1 MKVDKTR
8 LQEIISKVMLNER
21 STGSPNLVA
30 EEQALRRTAVD
41 FAQKYMLLMGH
52 GHSDRDA
59 AQVRAAVIEIIDTV
73 LG

>member
-1 MKVDKTR
+1 MKINKIR
-8 LQEIISKVMLNER
+8 IREIIKEVLLTER

-30 EEQALRRTAVD
+30 EEEALRRAAVD
-41 FAQKYMLLMGH
+41 FAQKYMLIMRH

-59 AQVRAAVIEIIDTV
+59 TQVRAAVIEIIDTV